1 MQIKTKIISSH
12 TTDSRPVEQ
21 EVNGT
26 KKLPPLVFP
35 GKAFIVLA
43 RGVRRGWGDRA
54 KGFSQAEVMTSIKL
68 DFVVLTNV
76 NSILS
81 LSHRVNKNVYDL
93 SYYKGTLA
101 VKT

>member
-1 MQIKTKIISSH
+1 MVNCH
-12 TTDSRPVEQ
+12 TADSRPVKQ
-21 EVNGT
+21 EVNST

-43 RGVRRGWGDRA
+43 QGVRRGWVDRA
-54 KGFSQAEVMTSIKL
+54 KGCSQAEVMTSIKL

-81 LSHRVNKNVYDL
+81 LSHRVNKNVYDQ
-93 SYYKGTLA
+93 SYYGGTLA
-101 VKT
+101 VRT